1 VVLGYRF
8 QSQIHEDLE
17 SYDFDTHSVS
27 AGAGLRVHERVALR
41 LDGTFA
47 ASVRD
52 DEPYLRSTAGLPS
65 VLVDL
70 GAHAG
75 VLRLFAEVARR
86 DYHDD
91 ALVPS
96 LERGGRSVGF
106 GLTHLV
112 ELPWRTGA
120 WSAMSARRV
129 DLNTSAERDLL
140 GFEGDYD
147 NVRYEGSALIHL
159 PLARGFALSAQLL
172 LGRERY
178 LNRNLV
184 DALTDGGVGTTDPER
199 RRDTLFES
207 RLAIERPLGR
217 LVTVEVAWRYAQAIS
232 NVDLYDYDRHV
243 LGTYLRTEF

>member
-1 VVLGYRF
+1 
-8 QSQIHEDLE
+8 
-17 SYDFDTHSVS
+17 
-27 AGAGLRVHERVALR
+27 
-41 LDGTFA
+41 
-47 ASVRD
+47 
-52 DEPYLRSTAGLPS
+52 
-65 VLVDL
+65 
-70 GAHAG
+70 
-75 VLRLFAEVARR
+75 
-86 DYHDD
+86 
-91 ALVPS
+91 
-96 LERGGRSVGF
+96 
-106 GLTHLV
+106 
-112 ELPWRTGA
+112 
-120 WSAMSARRV
+120 MSARRV